1 MKLFYQCRLTKGN
14 ACESAERLVFDAVE
28 ARLLFSV
35 GGQRSLGETTEK
47 NWRVKISDRLV
58 QLIEKNIIRL
68 IAESGRNFLREL
80 VNNLEVIR
88 KLYLLLTTA
97 KPNAGGFCGLL
108 KSGI

>member
-1 MKLFYQCRLTKGN
+1 MF
-14 ACESAERLVFDAVE
+14 
-28 ARLLFSV
+28 
-35 GGQRSLGETTEK
+35 EK
-47 NWRVKISDRLV
+47 T
-58 QLIEKNIIRL
+58 IIRL
-68 IAESGRNFLREL
+68 IAESGRNFSREL